1 MGATLI
7 RRGQP
12 CTATLPGLRLI
23 RHHDEVA
30 LLQSQLTIDLP
41 QLHTDP
47 ATTRIAVHADSLAT
61 WVIPAL
67 AETSDMLFHLDID
80 DQDCSQDWLNAAKYP
95 PPSPRPFAGLRHH
108 PFGRT
113 QIPHHRQPRL
123 YRQMAPQRRNKNRP
137 HKRPSPYLLQQRP
150 LAKRVAGRPIRPLF
164 RLPHPPPRV
173 FTGLRRRS
181 NRWPRLGHEP
191 RTLDRPSPC
200 HRPP

>member
-47 ATTRIAVHADSLAT
+47 ATIRIAVHADSLAT

-95 PPSPRPFAGLRHH
+95 PPSPSTPALCRAATPSLWAHSDTTPPPAPPISPKGA
-108 PFGRT
+108 PT
-113 QIPHHRQPRL
+113 AQQKSSSQTPQPLPSPTKTACKARGWAPNLARL
-123 YRQMAPQRRNKNRP
+123 SPSPPTASRF
-137 HKRPSPYLLQQRP
+137 HRPSSTQQP
-150 LAKRVAGRPIRPLF
+150 LASVGA
-164 RLPHPPPRV
+164 
-173 FTGLRRRS
+173 
-181 NRWPRLGHEP
+181 
-191 RTLDRPSPC
+191 
-200 HRPP
+200 